1 MAEELSTEEPLEGA
15 IEADAL
21 DRLPVGTIALIDGVR
36 VIEPVRSGPPAIV
49 QAAAVAATSFVAGA
63 AAAAVLGRRRTRHA
77 LAAPRAVP
85 QLPAP
90 QAGGTQTFVVQV
102 RQIRRPTI

>member
-1 MAEELSTEEPLEGA
+1 MADELSAEDPPEVE
-15 IEADAL
+15 IEAGVL
-21 DRLPVGTIALIDGVR
+21 DGLPVGAIALIDGVR

-77 LAAPRAVP
+77 IAGPRAVP

-102 RQIRRPTI
+102 HQIRRP